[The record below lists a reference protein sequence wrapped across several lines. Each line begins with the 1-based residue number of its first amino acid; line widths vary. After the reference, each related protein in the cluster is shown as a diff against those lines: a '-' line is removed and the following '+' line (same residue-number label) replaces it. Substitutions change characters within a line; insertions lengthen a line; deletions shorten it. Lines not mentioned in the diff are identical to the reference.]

1 MRAEDAP
8 GRDGATSGD
17 SSPTGGPPGA
27 SWRHPVWE
35 DLRRAYGA
43 RYNAGE
49 EVGFTDADRRGYPGP
64 GHWHNEERWYAS
76 AMGIRDAAQ
85 AILRRRVGRVLDL
98 GCGRGL
104 MVRFLRVLG
113 VRAYG
118 ADLGVDDVRGP
129 YCVGGNAVAVPFL
142 AGAFDVVAAL
152 DIIEHVPSDL
162 QAELHAEIQRLGASL
177 VLATVPTREPRF
189 VLASDAGPRNHYLT
203 VSPADWRTHLE
214 RHGWRIVAEGA
225 ALARWGNPFDHGLDN
240 YPFALAPIGEGR

>member
-1 MRAEDAP
+1 MSSPAP
-8 GRDGATSGD
+8 PGEPGAPPDD
-17 SSPTGGPPGA
+17 SSIDRAPAEAP
-27 SWRHPVWE
+27 WRHPVWGA
-35 DLRRAYGA
+35 LGKAYGA
-43 RYNAGE
+43 RYNVGE

-64 GHWHNEERWYAS
+64 GHWYNEERWYAS
-76 AMGIRDAAQ
+76 AMGVRDAAQ

-98 GCGRGL
+98 GCGRGQ

-118 ADLGVDDVRGP
+118 ADLGVDDIRPP

-162 QAELHAEIQRLGASL
+162 QAPLHAEIQRLGAAL

-203 VSPADWRTHLE
+203 VSPADWRAHLE
-214 RHGWRIVAEGA
+214 RHGWRIVAEGS

-240 YPFALAPIGEGR
+240 YPFALAPAGESR